1 MRTPR
6 KIRGEGPAEIM
17 ATRRDVHR
25 GRRRHRGRNNLLL
38 IIRPSLFVW
47 LLFGAEL
54 SAAGD
59 ALGRL
64 AGFALLALAL
74 ACWPGPGIAAQSI
87 AAFRALLLF
96 SLLTTVYLLYLG
108 IGSGPV
114 GPLLWPASALHAGV
128 AIFLGRSLLSTS

>member
-1 MRTPR
+1 MAKVRL
-6 KIRGEGPAEIM
+6 KSGQRGVTSIAVAAGIEVG
-17 ATRRDVHR
+17 TSV
-25 GRRRHRGRNNLLL
+25 LL

-47 LLFGAEL
+47 LLFGSEL

-74 ACWPGPGIAAQSI
+74 ACWAGPGIAAQSI

-96 SLLTTVYLLYLG
+96 SVLTTVYLLYLG

-128 AIFLGRSLLSTS
+128 AIFLGRGLLRTS

>member
-1 MRTPR
+1 VA
-6 KIRGEGPAEIM
+6 KIR
-17 ATRRDVHR
+17 RKSWQR
-25 GRRRHRGRNNLLL
+25 GVMSIVVAAGIEVGTSLLL
-38 IIRPSLFVW
+38 IIRPSLFVR

-74 ACWPGPGIAAQSI
+74 ACWPGPGTAAQSI

-96 SLLTTVYLLYLG
+96 SVLTTVYLLYLG

-128 AIFLGRSLLSTS
+128 AIFLGRDLLSIS

>member
-1 MRTPR
+1 VAKVRR
-6 KIRGEGPAEIM
+6 KLGQRGVTSIAVAAGIEVG
-17 ATRRDVHR
+17 TSV
-25 GRRRHRGRNNLLL
+25 LL

-47 LLFGAEL
+47 LLFGSEL
-54 SAAGD
+54 SATGD

-74 ACWPGPGIAAQSI
+74 ACWPGPGTAAAQSI

-128 AIFLGRSLLSTS
+128 AIFLGRGLLRTS

>member
-1 MRTPR
+1 MAKVRR
-6 KIRGEGPAEIM
+6 KSGQRGVTSIAVAAGIEVG
-17 ATRRDVHR
+17 TSV
-25 GRRRHRGRNNLLL
+25 LL

-47 LLFGAEL
+47 LIFGSEL

-96 SLLTTVYLLYLG
+96 SVLTTVYLLYLG

-128 AIFLGRSLLSTS
+128 AIFLGRGLLRTS